1 MVAPKYAVP
10 NGFTALS
17 MLFGLSSVAMSAA
30 GDFTLAAWMI
40 LWGVLL
46 DKLDGTAARLLD
58 ATSDFGMQFDSFAD
72 FVVFGIAPAGL
83 FYFRL
88 QGTPAFDDGI
98 GRIAL
103 MAAIGCY
110 VVATSGRL
118 ARFNISAPP
127 GGDTVFF
134 GIPTTFCGAVL
145 ALAYLTWDKY
155 GLDPV
160 MLQAAPVLLVAAGFA
175 MVSNLRLPKLKGR
188 GNKLVHWFQIANIA
202 AVYVLAPFRLLP
214 EYMLFLCL
222 LYITVGG
229 VWAALNPPEELLEHR
244 EQAA

>member
-1 MVAPKYAVP
+1 MVSPKYAVP

-30 GDFTLAAWMI
+30 GDYTLAAWMI

-58 ATSDFGMQFDSFAD
+58 ASSDFGMQFDSFAD

-83 FYFRL
+83 IYFRCQRL
-88 QGTPAFDDGI
+88 APFEDGL
-98 GRIAL
+98 GRIGLMCAL
-103 MAAIGCY
+103 GCY

-118 ARFNISAPP
+118 ARFNISSPP
-127 GGDTVFF
+127 GGDKIFY
-134 GIPTTFCGAVL
+134 GIPTTFCGAIL

-155 GLDPV
+155 GLDPG
-160 MLQAAPVLLVAAGFA
+160 LLHAAPGLLVAAGLA
-175 MVSNLRLPKLKGR
+175 MISNIRLPKLKGR
-188 GNKLVHWFQIANIA
+188 GNRALHWFQIANIA
-202 AVYVLAPFRLLP
+202 AVYVLAPFKLMP
-214 EYMLFLCL
+214 EYMLALCV
-222 LYITVGG
+222 LYLSVGG
-229 VWAALNPPEELLEHR
+229 VWAALHPPEELLAAR

>member
-1 MVAPKYAVP
+1 MVALKYAVP

-17 MLFGLSSVAMSAA
+17 MLFGLSSVAMSAS
-30 GDFTLAAWMI
+30 GNYTLAAWMI

-58 ATSDFGMQFDSFAD
+58 ATSEFGMQFDSFAD

-83 FYFRL
+83 FFFRL
-88 QGTPAFDDGI
+88 QTLPAFDDGM
-98 GRIAL
+98 GRIGL
-103 MAAIGCY
+103 MAALGCY

-118 ARFNISAPP
+118 ARFNISSPP
-127 GGDTVFF
+127 GGDKVFY

-155 GLDPV
+155 GLDAQ
-160 MLQAAPVLLVAAGFA
+160 LLHAAPVLIVAAGFA
-175 MVSNLRLPKLKGR
+175 MVSNIRLPKLKGR
-188 GNKLVHWFQIANIA
+188 GNKLLHWFQIANIV
-202 AVYVLAPFRLLP
+202 AVYLLAPFKLMP
-214 EYMLFLCL
+214 EYMLFLCV
-222 LYITVGG
+222 LYLSVGG

-244 EQAA
+244 EQTA